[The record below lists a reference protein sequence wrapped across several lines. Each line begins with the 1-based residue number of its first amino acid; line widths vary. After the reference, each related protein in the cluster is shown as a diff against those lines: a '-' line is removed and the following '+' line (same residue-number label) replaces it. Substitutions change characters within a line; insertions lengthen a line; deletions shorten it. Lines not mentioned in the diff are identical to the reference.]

1 MQRLRVL
8 LPALWAGLLLT
19 IALVATPAPFAMLA
33 PADAGRVVGRIFAQ
47 EAYASLAFALVLFML
62 ERRSARDAAA
72 AGRGSALSA
81 DVLLVFGTLFCTVA
95 GYFALQPMFA
105 AARAGEGG
113 VSFKTLHIVSV
124 AFFGLKTLLVLALAW
139 RAAARQAA

>member
-1 MQRLRVL
+1 
-8 LPALWAGLLLT
+8 
-19 IALVATPAPFAMLA
+19 
-33 PADAGRVVGRIFAQ
+33 VVGRIFAQ